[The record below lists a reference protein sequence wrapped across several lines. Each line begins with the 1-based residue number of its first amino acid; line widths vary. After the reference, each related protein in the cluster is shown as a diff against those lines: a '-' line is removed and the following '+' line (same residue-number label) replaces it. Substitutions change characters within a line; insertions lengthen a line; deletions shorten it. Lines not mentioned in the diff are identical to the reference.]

1 MVQALLPSP
10 VGERGDV
17 SPRSGERGVRGR
29 RGIAQDVGNYNARIK
44 QAFLTGRAW
53 GYTAPSP
60 ALKMRRLIG
69 SVRKLLGCE
78 AEKNPHFHPVGST
91 VRRSS

>member
-1 MVQALLPSP
+1 MQALLPSP

-29 RGIAQDVGNYNARIK
+29 RGIAKDVGNYNARIK

-60 ALKMRRLIG
+60 HPAHEYMRRPSPQQERALCG
-69 SVRKLLGCE
+69 RLHHE
-78 AEKNPHFHPVGST
+78 APTERLPIF
-91 VRRSS
+91 